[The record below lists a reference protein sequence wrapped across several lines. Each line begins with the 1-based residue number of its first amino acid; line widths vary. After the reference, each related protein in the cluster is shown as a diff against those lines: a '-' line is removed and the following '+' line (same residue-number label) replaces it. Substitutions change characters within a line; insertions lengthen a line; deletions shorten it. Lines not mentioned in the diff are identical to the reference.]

1 MERTR
6 SDVTITLSVV
16 DRLIDEEPRSS
27 AEAPLTRAQSVRRL
41 KEGVRRDLEWLLNTR
56 RVAVEPDESLA
67 ELNDSVY
74 LYGLPDLSSYSATSS
89 KDQAKLLRAIQAII
103 KQYEPRLTNVHV
115 EPQEVSSQTSAFSV
129 RLRIEGILL
138 METPEHVSFD
148 TLIEL
153 KSGACQVKGEADA
166 G

>member
-6 SDVTITLSVV
+6 SDVIVTLSVV
-16 DRLIDEEPRSS
+16 DRLIDQEPRSS

-56 RVAVEPDESLA
+56 RVAVEPDESLV
-67 ELNDSVY
+67 ELNQSLYV
-74 LYGLPDLSSYSATSS
+74 YGLPDLSSYSASSS
-89 KDQAKLLRAIQAII
+89 KDQGKLLRTIQSII
-103 KQYEPRLTNVHV
+103 KEHEPRLSNVHV
-115 EPQEVSSQTSAFSV
+115 EPQDVSKTNAFNL
-129 RLRIEGILL
+129 RLRIDAIL
-138 METPEHVSFD
+138 MMDPAPEHVSFD

-153 KSGACQVKGEADA
+153 KSGACQIRGEADA

>member
-6 SDVTITLSVV
+6 SDVIVTLSVV
-16 DRLIDEEPRSS
+16 DRLIDQEPRSS

-56 RVAVEPDESLA
+56 RVAVEPDESLV
-67 ELNDSVY
+67 ELNESLY
-74 LYGLPDLSSYSATSS
+74 LYGLPDLSSYSASSS
-89 KDQAKLLRAIQAII
+89 KDQTKLLRAIQSIV
-103 KQYEPRLTNVHV
+103 KEYEPRLTNVRV
-115 EPQEVSSQTSAFSV
+115 EPQESSQTSKFNL
-129 RLRIEGILL
+129 RLRIEGIL
-138 METPEHVSFD
+138 MMDPSPEHVSFD

-153 KSGACQVKGEADA
+153 KSGACQIKGEADA